1 MGKYKRAAITTV
13 PDPTPS
19 TPCVKPAPK
28 PPKATNINYFDFERS
43 IYCFNPYFLYFET
56 YYLKYVNK
64 FQITKRK
71 Y

>member
-13 PDPTPS
+13 PDPTPR

-43 IYCFNPYFLYFET
+43 IYCFNPYFLYF
-56 YYLKYVNK
+56 
-64 FQITKRK
+64 
-71 Y
+71 